1 MTHLRHHWVC
11 FNRHVTREPQ
21 SMSPDQSMKTIDLQ
35 GVAAFASL
43 VEILAQ
49 ELGVPAGLMQGQLP
63 NGPDTFNQLI
73 GEIDLNSQG
82 FVRKLSLVSRPGA
95 PLTMR
100 FHTSWGVDRS
110 ANLAGGVNAEYQLSC
125 AVEQVIP
132 QGRALARY
140 IEDIFAV
147 QDRMVTLG
155 HSSKLNAMN
164 VSTAQIEAFERE
176 QHGNLVQA
184 PQARQAAE

>member
-1 MTHLRHHWVC
+1 
-11 FNRHVTREPQ
+11 
-21 SMSPDQSMKTIDLQ
+21 
-35 GVAAFASL
+35 
-43 VEILAQ
+43 
-49 ELGVPAGLMQGQLP
+49 
-63 NGPDTFNQLI
+63 
-73 GEIDLNSQG
+73 
-82 FVRKLSLVSRPGA
+82 
-95 PLTMR
+95 MR